1 MLQIFPLFIILLL
14 FFRHRYLVPKRC
26 VQWKS
31 DDDHATQIHYSEL
44 HIAIPI
50 KGKKGTILE
59 LQFAMNRRCCYVHTG
74 ILEKTLN
81 INVVFFC

>member
-1 MLQIFPLFIILLL
+1 M
-14 FFRHRYLVPKRC
+14 VPKRC

-74 ILEKTLN
+74 ILEKTLI
-81 INVVFFC
+81 INVFFFFYLLKLHKVICCLL